1 MTTFRLVVIGG
12 SAAGA
17 KAAAKARRLNE
28 AAEITMIEK
37 GPDLSM
43 AACGYP
49 YYVGGEFDD
58 RAKLLSSPGGD
69 LRDPGF
75 FAAKKNIKALNNTEV
90 LRINC
95 KEKSVTCRSGETGE
109 TTDIVYDKL
118 VIATGAKPNRPPIP
132 NIDLEGI
139 STLLSMDDT
148 DYLRSVRDEKKVEH
162 AVVIGGGLIGMETCE
177 ALVLSGIKVTVVE
190 LMDQI
195 LPFLDWEMA
204 KLVEKQLAKKG
215 VEVITG
221 KGVKEFVGEQGK
233 VSGVMLDDGTVIDCG
248 LAVVSMGVR
257 PNSVLALEAG
267 LDIGELGGIKVNEFM
282 QTSDPDIYAAGDCVE
297 IMNRSTGAA
306 AFSPMGDLANI
317 QGRIAGENIMEG
329 NTSRYKGTFMTG
341 ICKIFHYNVGAT
353 GLSEKAAKKA
363 GIDSFETVLN
373 VGADKPHFMKAKLL
387 ISKLLVDKKDQRIIG
402 FQCIG
407 SGDVGREVGMA
418 AMAIQGRLTIDELVQ
433 SDLPYAPPFSPAL
446 DHLIVSAHIMDNKLK
461 GRTQSISPKE
471 LCDRLEKGDQPVVVD
486 VREQKEFDKQRL
498 NIGETLIPVGEVRN
512 RIDELPDNKE
522 QEIICFCK
530 VGLRGYEASQAMRM
544 NGYSNVRLLEG
555 GMVAWPYEAKK

>member
-58 RAKLLSSPGGD
+58 RGKLLTSPGGD

-75 FAAKKNIKALNNTEV
+75 FAAKKNINALNNTEV
-90 LRINC
+90 LSINC
-95 KEKSVTCRSGETGE
+95 KEKSVTCQMAGTGASR
-109 TTDIVYDKL
+109 DIPYDKL
-118 VIATGAKPNRPPIP
+118 VIATGAKPNRPSVPG
-132 NIDLEGI
+132 IDLEGI
-139 STLLSMDDT
+139 STLLSMDDA
-148 DYLRSVRDEKKVEH
+148 DYLRSVRDDKKIEH
-162 AVVIGGGLIGMETCE
+162 AVVIGGGLIGVETCE

-204 KLVEKQLAKKG
+204 KLVEKQMVKKG
-215 VEVITG
+215 VAVITG
-221 KGVKEFVGEQGK
+221 KGVKEFTGEDGK

-257 PNSVLALEAG
+257 PNSDLAAKAG
-267 LDIGELGGIKVNEFM
+267 LDIGELGGIRVNEYM

-297 IMNRSTGAA
+297 IVNRNTGGAA
-306 AFSPMGDLANI
+306 FTPMGDLANI

-329 NTSRYKGTFMTG
+329 NISSYKGAFLTG
-341 ICKIFHYNVGAT
+341 ICKVFHYGAGAT
-353 GLSEKAAKKA
+353 GLSEKGAKKA
-363 GIDSFETVLN
+363 GRDKLETVVN

-387 ISKLLVDKKDQRIIG
+387 ISKMLVDRNDQRIVG

-471 LCDRLEKGDQPVVVD
+471 LYDRLGKGEQPTVVD

-498 NIGETLIPVGEVRN
+498 NIGETLIPVGEMRN
-512 RIDELPDNKE
+512 RIDELPENKD

-544 NGYSNVRLLEG
+544 NGYNNVRLLEG
-555 GMVAWPYEAKK
+555 GMAAWPYEVRK